1 MSGRSDGQGRAPD
14 VSQDAGQRDM
24 NHMDDNRGLETSFV
38 EFVLWAA
45 AGLVVLSVH
54 VGAALWLLREPAMAA
69 ADNTP
74 PAAIMIELAETP
86 EAQMTEENEI
96 SPDQETAD
104 ASTPAKKL
112 EEPIEEPEQ
121 PEEIV
126 EQEPEPVE
134 DEPAEELVQLDK
146 VEVPLPLAR
155 PKPQEPEKQTVR
167 KEEPK
172 KKPVKRRQ
180 QEQAA
185 SRQANQAQAQVTQSN
200 RNAARQSA
208 SGMFASS
215 VSPAR
220 WQSRLMAHLERRKR
234 YPAGAKSR
242 HEEGVVYVRFRIDET
257 GKVLS
262 ASLARSSGF
271 PELDDEV
278 LSLVQR
284 ASPVP
289 APPPDVNKTVTAPV
303 KFSRR

>member
-1 MSGRSDGQGRAPD
+1 
-14 VSQDAGQRDM
+14 M

-104 ASTPAKKL
+104 ASTPVKKL
-112 EEPIEEPEQ
+112 EEPIEQ
-121 PEEIV
+121 PEDIV

-172 KKPVKRRQ
+172 KKPVKQRQ
-180 QEQAA
+180 REQAA
-185 SRQANQAQAQVTQSN
+185 SQQANQAQAQVTQSN

-242 HEEGVVYVRFRIDET
+242 HEEGIVYVRFRIDET

-289 APPPDVNKTVTAPV
+289 APPPDVNRTVTAPV